1 MVNLGGN
8 PMFLP
13 LLLAC
18 AAAQTTVTLT
28 PVDTDSISSVSS
40 EDFSDNTLRAAWS
53 NSSQGYVDGL
63 LKFDLSGIPN
73 ASAIEGLTLRLYHQ
87 AGAGSPSGDPIL
99 AVYHSIVDN
108 WSSTTDDIHPGV
120 NQLMTGQI
128 TGVPTADLVPM
139 DIVLN
144 PSIVNWSLDLL
155 DDDMTLIVR
164 DMAGQIGRVSLAHF
178 YGKDP
183 LGAPPELIVTYSN
196 KVGLMV
202 VNLRHNVIAIF
213 EAYNILPGDYAGIML
228 SRTGSGPSN
237 ISVGPCGT
245 MSVGLS
251 PRVFFLGN
259 AQANGGGTAVITFP
273 IPAGATGTTVWIQ
286 AVDFGRCRLSKVFNG
301 VVL

>member
-1 MVNLGGN
+1 ML
-8 PMFLP
+8 LP
-13 LLLAC
+13 LLLTC
-18 AAAQTTVTLT
+18 AAFQTTVTLK
-28 PVDTDSISSVSS
+28 PIDTDSISSVSS

-63 LKFDLSGIPN
+63 LKFDLASIPN

-87 AGAGSPSGDPIL
+87 ASGGSPSGDPIV

-120 NQLMTGQI
+120 NQLMTGQV
-128 TGVPTADLVPM
+128 TGFPTGDLVPV

-144 PSIVNWSLDLL
+144 PSIVNWSLDLA
-155 DDDMTLIVR
+155 DDAMTLIVR
-164 DMAGQIGRVSLAHF
+164 DVAGQIGRVSNVHF

-213 EAYNILPGDYAGIML
+213 EAYNILPGRFAGIML
-228 SRTGSGPSN
+228 SRTGAGPSN
-237 ISVGPCGT
+237 VSAGPCGT
-245 MSVGLS
+245 MSVDLS

-259 AQANGGGTAVITFP
+259 AQANGAGTAVITFP
-273 IPAGATGTTVWIQ
+273 IPIGAAGTTVWIQ
-286 AVDFGRCRLSKVFNG
+286 AVDFGGCRLSKVFNG